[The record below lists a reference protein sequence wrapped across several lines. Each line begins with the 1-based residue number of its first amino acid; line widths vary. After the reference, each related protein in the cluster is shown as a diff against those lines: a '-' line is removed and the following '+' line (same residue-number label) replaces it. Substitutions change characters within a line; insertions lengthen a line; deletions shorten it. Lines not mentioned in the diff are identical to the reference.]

1 MYIYIYVCV
10 CDFVVGVVIINTAAA
25 IVVDGG
31 SDVAL
36 LIVTHCMWNR
46 CYSW

>member
-1 MYIYIYVCV
+1 MCA
-10 CDFVVGVVIINTAAA
+10 FVVGMVIINTAAA

-31 SDVAL
+31 SGVAL
-36 LIVTHCMWNR
+36 LIVVHCMWNR